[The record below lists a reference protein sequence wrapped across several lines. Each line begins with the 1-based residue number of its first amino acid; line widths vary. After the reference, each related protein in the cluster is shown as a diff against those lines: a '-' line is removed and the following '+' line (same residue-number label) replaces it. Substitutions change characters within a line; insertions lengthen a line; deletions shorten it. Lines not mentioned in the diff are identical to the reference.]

1 MHRAGLYTIES
12 GNQMQYFM
20 WFTFCDIPKNTFFPP
35 CRIYHAS
42 FSLFLSI
49 LKTVGIVLPGICPVF
64 KQVPFCLAEEQWRKQ
79 SISGLLINVQA
90 YAVLTGT
97 HIGVGPQHKQVLY
110 LEKKEKGEEEVFFF
124 FPPLFQYRR
133 LNAEEKYRKIYFY
146 HIKARGQKL
155 NFNSKTASSSYPT
168 QIAFT
173 SPSQV

>member
-124 FPPLFQYRR
+124 F
-133 LNAEEKYRKIYFY
+133 
-146 HIKARGQKL
+146 
-155 NFNSKTASSSYPT
+155 SSSVPI
-168 QIAFT
+168 QKIKRRREIQEDLFL
-173 SPSQV
+173 SHQSQGSEA